1 MTSLTFSGT
10 ARVLLWLAAATS
22 LTRPALATPR
32 GDGDVGG
39 SVVDS
44 TSGTPLSGGEGRV
57 TRAGRTVAIATTDAF
72 GRYVIHNLSAGGD
85 TREGPHLGDRAATRD
100 VTLGPGGE
108 TAAPDL
114 RVVPPP
120 PHLSAP
126 QVKAA

>member
-39 SVVDS
+39 SVADS
-44 TSGTPLSGGEGRV
+44 TNGTPLSGGEVRV
-57 TRAGRTVAIATTDAF
+57 TRAGSTVAIATTDAF

-85 TREGPHLGDRAATRD
+85 TTEVRYLGDPGANRDGTRGPRGENPAPPLL
-100 VTLGPGGE
+100 LG
-108 TAAPDL
+108 APP
-114 RVVPPP
+114 V
-120 PHLSAP
+120 
-126 QVKAA
+126 